1 MQLEE
6 TNSNL
11 EKCQEDSKKQ
21 LDEVKASLEDRES
34 VVRNL
39 EQCIS
44 ELRSTSARDQVQI
57 EQLKE
62 EAEIL
67 RQNLEN
73 VSRDKIATK
82 VELEGQLRTCEN
94 ELIRYK
100 EQYNLLQKDF
110 EVFGKETREK
120 ISELES
126 RNEKL
131 KHRFETKEEEA
142 LVISELLESAGIN
155 LYKWSFS
162 YWFPSIFA
170 YISENFKLRIRMPKP
185 LMIKKISLVICSF

>member
-1 MQLEE
+1 MKLEE

-11 EKCQEDSKKQ
+11 EKCQEESKKQ
-21 LDEVKASLEDRES
+21 LDEAKVSLVDRES
-34 VVRNL
+34 IVRNL

-44 ELRSTSARDQVQI
+44 ELRSTSARDRVQI
-57 EQLKE
+57 DQLKE

-73 VSRDKIATK
+73 VSRDKISTK

-110 EVFGKETREK
+110 EVFGKEMREK
-120 ISELES
+120 ILELES
-126 RNEKL
+126 KNEKL
-131 KHRFETKEEEA
+131 RRRFETKEEES

-155 LYKWSFS
+155 RTLYKWSH
-162 YWFPSIFA
+162 
-170 YISENFKLRIRMPKP
+170 
-185 LMIKKISLVICSF
+185 